1 MLKQFLSPKL
11 NDTGINSGLLILR
24 LVSAS
29 LMIPHGYKKLMHFSE
44 KSEDFMSFMGLSG
57 EISLG
62 LVIGAEFF
70 CAILLVV
77 GLFSRVS
84 VIPMVVAML
93 VAAFDAHKGEIF
105 GDGETSFLFLACYVT
120 VLIAGPGKWSLDYL
134 LFGRKR

>member
-11 NDTGINSGLLILR
+11 NDTGINSALLILR

-44 KSEDFMSFMGLSG
+44 KSEDFMNFMGLSS
-57 EISLG
+57 EISLA
-62 LVIGAEFF
+62 LVVGAEFF
-70 CAILLVV
+70 CAILLGV
-77 GLFSRVS
+77 GLFSRMA

-93 VAAFDAHKGEIF
+93 VAAFDAHEGEIF
-105 GDGETSFLFLACYVT
+105 GDGETAFLYLACYVT

-134 LFGRKR
+134 LFEPKG

>member
-1 MLKQFLSPKL
+1 MLRQFLSPKL
-11 NDTGINSGLLILR
+11 NDTGINTALLILR
-24 LVSAS
+24 VVSGS

-70 CAILLVV
+70 CAILLVA
-77 GLFSRVS
+77 GLFSRAA

-105 GDGETSFLFLACYVT
+105 GDGETSFLYFSCYLT
-120 VLIAGPGKWSLDYL
+120 LLIAGPGKYSLDTYI
-134 LFGRKR
+134 FKR

>member
-1 MLKQFLSPKL
+1 MLKQLLTPKL
-11 NDTGINSGLLILR
+11 NDIRINGALLILR

-29 LMIPHGYKKLMHFSE
+29 LMIPHGFKKLMHFSE

-57 EISLG
+57 EISLA

-77 GLFSRVS
+77 GLFSRVA
-84 VIPMVVAML
+84 VIPMVVAMF

-120 VLIAGPGKWSLDYL
+120 LLIAGPGKYSLDNYI
-134 LFGRKR
+134 FKW